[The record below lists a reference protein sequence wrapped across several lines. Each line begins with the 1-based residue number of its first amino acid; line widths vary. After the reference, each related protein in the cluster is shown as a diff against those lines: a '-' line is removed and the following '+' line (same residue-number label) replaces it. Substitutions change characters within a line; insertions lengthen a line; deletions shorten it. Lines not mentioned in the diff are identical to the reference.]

1 MVKKTVLYLLNKFL
15 INKSKLKRYI
25 LSALS
30 AFVGIQSNKNRKI
43 DFASNNPFGFI
54 IAGAAVRNIPA
65 KPDSTF
71 LEALE
76 RAVAYSVPKPTA
88 LVLNFPNNPTAELV
102 DLDF

>member
-43 DFASNNPFGFI
+43 DFASNNPLGFI
-54 IAGAAVRNIPA
+54 IAGILLTIIFIFIIKITISFILRH
-65 KPDSTF
+65 
-71 LEALE
+71 
-76 RAVAYSVPKPTA
+76 
-88 LVLNFPNNPTAELV
+88 
-102 DLDF
+102 

>member
-1 MVKKTVLYLLNKFL
+1 MVEKTVLYLLNKFL

-54 IAGAAVRNIPA
+54 IAGI
-65 KPDSTF
+65 
-71 LEALE
+71 
-76 RAVAYSVPKPTA
+76 
-88 LVLNFPNNPTAELV
+88 VLTIIFIFIIKITISFILRH
-102 DLDF
+102 

>member
-43 DFASNNPFGFI
+43 DFASNNPLGFI
-54 IAGAAVRNIPA
+54 IAGI
-65 KPDSTF
+65 
-71 LEALE
+71 
-76 RAVAYSVPKPTA
+76 
-88 LVLNFPNNPTAELV
+88 VLTIIFIFIIKITISFILRH
-102 DLDF
+102 

>member
-54 IAGAAVRNIPA
+54 IAGI
-65 KPDSTF
+65 
-71 LEALE
+71 
-76 RAVAYSVPKPTA
+76 
-88 LVLNFPNNPTAELV
+88 VLTIIFIFIIKITISIILRH
-102 DLDF
+102 

>member
-15 INKSKLKRYI
+15 INKNKLKRYI

-54 IAGAAVRNIPA
+54 IAGI
-65 KPDSTF
+65 
-71 LEALE
+71 
-76 RAVAYSVPKPTA
+76 
-88 LVLNFPNNPTAELV
+88 VLTIIFIFIIKITISFILRH
-102 DLDF
+102 

>member
-43 DFASNNPFGFI
+43 DFASNNPLGFI
-54 IAGAAVRNIPA
+54 IAGILLTIIFIFIIKTTISFILRH
-65 KPDSTF
+65 
-71 LEALE
+71 
-76 RAVAYSVPKPTA
+76 
-88 LVLNFPNNPTAELV
+88 
-102 DLDF
+102 

>member
-54 IAGAAVRNIPA
+54 IAGI
-65 KPDSTF
+65 
-71 LEALE
+71 
-76 RAVAYSVPKPTA
+76 
-88 LVLNFPNNPTAELV
+88 VLTIIFIFIIKITISFILRH
-102 DLDF
+102 

>member
-1 MVKKTVLYLLNKFL
+1 MALFKNSSSLIKVSILYLLNKFL

-54 IAGAAVRNIPA
+54 IAGI
-65 KPDSTF
+65 
-71 LEALE
+71 
-76 RAVAYSVPKPTA
+76 
-88 LVLNFPNNPTAELV
+88 VLTIIFIFIIKITISFILRH
-102 DLDF
+102 

>member
-1 MVKKTVLYLLNKFL
+1 MVKKTVLYLLNKLL

-54 IAGAAVRNIPA
+54 IAGI
-65 KPDSTF
+65 
-71 LEALE
+71 
-76 RAVAYSVPKPTA
+76 
-88 LVLNFPNNPTAELV
+88 VLTIIFIFIIKITISFILRH
-102 DLDF
+102 

>member
-1 MVKKTVLYLLNKFL
+1 MVKKTVLFLLNKFL

-54 IAGAAVRNIPA
+54 IAGI
-65 KPDSTF
+65 
-71 LEALE
+71 
-76 RAVAYSVPKPTA
+76 
-88 LVLNFPNNPTAELV
+88 VLTIIFIFIIKITISFILRH
-102 DLDF
+102 

>member
-1 MVKKTVLYLLNKFL
+1 MVKKTVLYLLNRFL

-54 IAGAAVRNIPA
+54 IAGI
-65 KPDSTF
+65 
-71 LEALE
+71 
-76 RAVAYSVPKPTA
+76 
-88 LVLNFPNNPTAELV
+88 VLTIIFIFIIKITISFILRH
-102 DLDF
+102 

>member
-1 MVKKTVLYLLNKFL
+1 MAKKTVLYLLNKFL

-54 IAGAAVRNIPA
+54 IAGI
-65 KPDSTF
+65 
-71 LEALE
+71 
-76 RAVAYSVPKPTA
+76 
-88 LVLNFPNNPTAELV
+88 VLTIIFIFIIKITISFILRH
-102 DLDF
+102 

>member
-43 DFASNNPFGFI
+43 DFASNNPLGFI
-54 IAGAAVRNIPA
+54 IAGIVLTIIFIFIIKITISFILRN
-65 KPDSTF
+65 
-71 LEALE
+71 
-76 RAVAYSVPKPTA
+76 
-88 LVLNFPNNPTAELV
+88 
-102 DLDF
+102 

>member
-54 IAGAAVRNIPA
+54 IAGI
-65 KPDSTF
+65 
-71 LEALE
+71 
-76 RAVAYSVPKPTA
+76 
-88 LVLNFPNNPTAELV
+88 VLTIIFIFIIKFKCGRIFPN
-102 DLDF
+102 

>member
-1 MVKKTVLYLLNKFL
+1 MVRKTVLYLLNKFL

-54 IAGAAVRNIPA
+54 IAGI
-65 KPDSTF
+65 
-71 LEALE
+71 
-76 RAVAYSVPKPTA
+76 
-88 LVLNFPNNPTAELV
+88 VLTIIFIFIIKITISIILRH
-102 DLDF
+102 

>member
-54 IAGAAVRNIPA
+54 IAGI
-65 KPDSTF
+65 
-71 LEALE
+71 
-76 RAVAYSVPKPTA
+76 
-88 LVLNFPNNPTAELV
+88 VLTIIFIFIIKVTISFILRH
-102 DLDF
+102 

>member
-54 IAGAAVRNIPA
+54 IAGI
-65 KPDSTF
+65 
-71 LEALE
+71 
-76 RAVAYSVPKPTA
+76 
-88 LVLNFPNNPTAELV
+88 VLTIILIFIIKITIS
-102 DLDF
+102 FIIRH

>member
-30 AFVGIQSNKNRKI
+30 AFIGIQSNKNRKI

-54 IAGAAVRNIPA
+54 IAGI
-65 KPDSTF
+65 
-71 LEALE
+71 
-76 RAVAYSVPKPTA
+76 
-88 LVLNFPNNPTAELV
+88 VLTIIFIFIIKITISFILRH
-102 DLDF
+102 

>member
-43 DFASNNPFGFI
+43 DFASNNPLGFI
-54 IAGAAVRNIPA
+54 IAGI
-65 KPDSTF
+65 
-71 LEALE
+71 
-76 RAVAYSVPKPTA
+76 
-88 LVLNFPNNPTAELV
+88 VLTIIFIFIIKITISIILRH
-102 DLDF
+102 

>member
-54 IAGAAVRNIPA
+54 IAGIILTIIFIFIIKITISFILRH
-65 KPDSTF
+65 
-71 LEALE
+71 
-76 RAVAYSVPKPTA
+76 
-88 LVLNFPNNPTAELV
+88 
-102 DLDF
+102 

>member
-54 IAGAAVRNIPA
+54 IAGI
-65 KPDSTF
+65 
-71 LEALE
+71 
-76 RAVAYSVPKPTA
+76 
-88 LVLNFPNNPTAELV
+88 VLTIIFIFIIKMTISFILRH
-102 DLDF
+102 

>member
-1 MVKKTVLYLLNKFL
+1 MVRKTVLYLLNKFL

-54 IAGAAVRNIPA
+54 IAGI
-65 KPDSTF
+65 
-71 LEALE
+71 
-76 RAVAYSVPKPTA
+76 
-88 LVLNFPNNPTAELV
+88 VLTIIFIFIIKITISFILRH
-102 DLDF
+102 

>member
-43 DFASNNPFGFI
+43 DFASYNPFGFI
-54 IAGAAVRNIPA
+54 IAGI
-65 KPDSTF
+65 
-71 LEALE
+71 
-76 RAVAYSVPKPTA
+76 
-88 LVLNFPNNPTAELV
+88 VLTIIFIFIIKITISFILRH
-102 DLDF
+102 

>member
-54 IAGAAVRNIPA
+54 IAGI
-65 KPDSTF
+65 
-71 LEALE
+71 
-76 RAVAYSVPKPTA
+76 
-88 LVLNFPNNPTAELV
+88 VLTIIFIFIIKITISFILRY
-102 DLDF
+102 

>member
-30 AFVGIQSNKNRKI
+30 AFVGIQSNENRKI

-54 IAGAAVRNIPA
+54 IAGI
-65 KPDSTF
+65 
-71 LEALE
+71 
-76 RAVAYSVPKPTA
+76 
-88 LVLNFPNNPTAELV
+88 VLTIIFIFIIKITISFILRH
-102 DLDF
+102 

>member
-30 AFVGIQSNKNRKI
+30 VFVGIQSNKNRKI

-54 IAGAAVRNIPA
+54 IAGI
-65 KPDSTF
+65 
-71 LEALE
+71 
-76 RAVAYSVPKPTA
+76 
-88 LVLNFPNNPTAELV
+88 VLTIIFIFIIKITISFILRH
-102 DLDF
+102 